1 MPLVSATITIIATEV
16 ESPSQFE
23 SMYIDERRS
32 VSSGWKSFPA
42 RSGRYPDGIVLQAT
56 NSDLGVF
63 ECDPDEDIDTGEKLH
78 TFLIDRKTLVKVLPK
93 LKAIVETNAATTAR
107 ALVENVGG
115 AAELERVSDALKNG
129 TWPEVDDAA
138 AEAAA
143 FAHHLLGYAR
153 IAVASGKG
161 VCWEYRG
168 EFPLADQKLGGS

>member
-1 MPLVSATITIIATEV
+1 MSATITIIATQV

-23 SMYIDERRS
+23 SMYIDERRN
-32 VSSGWKSFPA
+32 VSSGWKTFPA

-78 TFLIDRKTLVKVLPK
+78 TFLIDKKTLAKVLPK
-93 LKAIVETNAATTAR
+93 LESIVELKAAATAS
-107 ALVENVGG
+107 ALVAKLGGTANV
-115 AAELERVSDALKNG
+115 ERVSEALKSG
-129 TWPEVDDAA
+129 AWPETDDAA

-143 FAHHLLGYAR
+143 FAHYLLKYAR
-153 IAVASGKG
+153 IAVTSGKG

-168 EFPLADQKLGGS
+168 EFPLADQEIVGP